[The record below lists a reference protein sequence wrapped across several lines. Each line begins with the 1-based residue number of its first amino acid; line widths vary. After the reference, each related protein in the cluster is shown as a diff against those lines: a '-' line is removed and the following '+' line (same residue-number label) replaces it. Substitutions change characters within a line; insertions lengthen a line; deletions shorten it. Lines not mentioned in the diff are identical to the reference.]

1 MDNNNAILSSDK
13 KYKKNSPSGAG
24 GALKINEIFYSIQ
37 GEGHYTGTP
46 AVFVRLAG
54 CNLNCWFCDTEF
66 HSFSEMSED
75 EIVAEASQYPSRYM
89 VITGGEPTL
98 QLTASLTSKLHAIGF
113 YIMLETNGTQPLPEG
128 CTVDW
133 ITCSPKHPSPNTQH
147 PTPITHHPTPNT
159 HHPIRIQRIDEL
171 KVVYEGTEQDM
182 SQYDVIQAKEYRL
195 QPCCTGD
202 RQKDTFITNQT
213 IDYILTHPKWRL
225 SLQTHKILGVR

>member
-1 MDNNNAILSSDK
+1 MRV
-13 KYKKNSPSGAG
+13 
-24 GALKINEIFYSIQ
+24 NEIFYSIQ

-66 HSFSEMSED
+66 HSFTEMSED

-98 QLTASLTSKLHAIGF
+98 QLTASLTSKLHATGF

-128 CTVDW
+128 CIVDW
-133 ITCSPKHPSPNTQH
+133 ITCSPKCPSTNAQQPSIIHPLH
-147 PTPITHHPTPNT
+147 
-159 HHPIRIQRIDEL
+159 IQRIDEL

-182 SQYDVIQAKEYRL
+182 SQYDVIQAKEYRM
-195 QPCCTGD
+195 QPCYTGD

-213 IDYILTHPKWRL
+213 IDYILAHPKWRL

>member
-1 MDNNNAILSSDK
+1 MRV
-13 KYKKNSPSGAG
+13 
-24 GALKINEIFYSIQ
+24 NEIFYSIQ

-66 HSFSEMSED
+66 HSFTEMSED

-128 CTVDW
+128 CAVDW
-133 ITCSPKHPSPNTQH
+133 ITCSPKRPSPTTQH
-147 PTPITHHPTPNT
+147 PTPITHRLRTN
-159 HHPIRIQRIDEL
+159 L
-171 KVVYEGTEQDM
+171 NEGTSGTTSIALPDADIKTRVASGACFPVSVNLVECG
-182 SQYDVIQAKEYRL
+182 YEHHL
-195 QPCCTGD
+195 LP
-202 RQKDTFITNQT
+202 
-213 IDYILTHPKWRL
+213 HP
-225 SLQTHKILGVR
+225 SF